1 MSIKYNKYDK
11 ERDKYKAW
19 FKDHVALFD
28 STDLMSFWMHDNK
41 TAVDEYIPRF
51 ISSYNSIAKRT
62 FANPIDISV

>member
-1 MSIKYNKYDK
+1 MSRKYNKYEK

-41 TAVDEYIPRF
+41 TIVDEYIPRF

-62 FANPIDISV
+62 FANPIDISI